1 MTQMLELSDREHR
14 ITMVNMLKSLL
25 EKSSMHEQIGNII
38 EEMENMKNNKVEML
52 QMEKWENKK
61 DECLP

>member
-25 EKSSMHEQIGNII
+25 EKSSVHEQIGNII

-52 QMEKWENKK
+52 QMEK
-61 DECLP
+61 

>member
-1 MTQMLELSDREHR
+1 MLELSDREHR

-52 QMEKWENKK
+52 QMEKWENEK

>member
-25 EKSSMHEQIGNII
+25 EKSSVHEQIGNII